1 MLQCCAKSRPK
12 STSFQPKNFFLLFC
26 TNHGNI
32 FVTKKSFA
40 KKWKKRQTADQLTS
54 ISEITVILL
63 IPNSNLNNSL
73 KLLPK
78 YFELLNKLTCDATV

>member
-1 MLQCCAKSRPK
+1 MLNQDLKVQVSSLKIFFCCFALIMV
-12 STSFQPKNFFLLFC
+12 TFLLQR
-26 TNHGNI
+26 NLLQKNG
-32 FVTKKSFA
+32 
-40 KKWKKRQTADQLTS
+40 KKRQTADQLTS